1 MSNFSLYL
9 VAFAIVLGVLVLVH
23 ELGHYAVARL
33 CGVKVLRFSVGFGK
47 ALWSKRFKP
56 GGTEWAIGAFPLGGY
71 VKMLDEREAEV
82 SPQELEYAY
91 NRKSIGRRSAIVAA
105 GPAANFILAILLYWG
120 LFWVGSEE
128 LLPILG
134 NPPASSPAAIAGIV
148 NGERVVAVDGQ
159 SVDTWQD
166 FRWLILKKAAEQE
179 SVEISVANERNE
191 LAFRRLPLAEVS
203 ADGWQGDGLER
214 LGLTFFRPHIPAVLG
229 EIVPGSAAERSGL
242 KSGDELLA
250 IAGVPVTT
258 WQDVVLKV
266 RASPGIVLAIDVVR
280 GAERLTFNVQPD
292 KVEDRGK
299 RIGRMGAAPRDMGEA
314 RRETHALIR
323 YDFFTAGSKALSET
337 WEKSA
342 FSLVML
348 GKMLTGEVSW
358 RNLSGPVTIADYA
371 GQSAKLGID
380 YYLKFMA
387 LVSVSLGVL
396 NLLPIPV
403 LDGGHLLYHMLEV
416 IKRGPLSDRFM
427 EIGQQIGLAI
437 LLALMAF
444 AFFND
449 INRLLSG

>member
-9 VAFAIVLGVLVLVH
+9 VAFVIVLGVLVLVH
-23 ELGHYAVARL
+23 ELGHYTVARL

-47 ALWSKRFKP
+47 ALWSRRFKP
-56 GGTEWAIGAFPLGGY
+56 DGTEWAIGVFPLGGY
-71 VKMLDEREAEV
+71 VKMLDEREGEV
-82 SPQELEYAY
+82 APRELAYAY

-120 LFWVGSEE
+120 IFWVGSEE

-134 NPPASSPAAIAGIV
+134 TPPAASPAAIAGIT
-148 NGERVVAVDGQ
+148 NGERVRAVDGQ
-159 SVDTWQD
+159 NVDTWQD

-179 SVEISVANERNE
+179 SVEIEVANDRNE
-191 LAFRRLPLAEVS
+191 IAFRRLPLAAVS
-203 ADGWQGDGLER
+203 EDGWQGDGLER
-214 LGLTFFRPHIPAVLG
+214 LGVTFFRPHIPPVLG
-229 EIVPGSAAERSGL
+229 KLSPGGPAERSGL
-242 KSGDELLA
+242 KAGDELLA
-250 IAGVPVTT
+250 IAGVSVTT

-266 RASPGIVLAIDVVR
+266 RASPNLALSIDVAR
-280 GAERLTFNVQPD
+280 GNERLRFQVLPDNV
-292 KVEDRGK
+292 EERGK
-299 RIGRMGAAPRDMGEA
+299 HIGRMGAAPADMGEA

-323 YDFFTAGSKALSET
+323 YGFLDAGGKALRET

-371 GQSAKLGID
+371 GQSAKLGLD

-403 LDGGHLLYHMLEV
+403 LDGGHLLYHILEV